1 MELASGTFPQ
11 PTWILGNSSI
21 AQGLCTQHDPSIP
34 YYSWRSREKRQE
46 RISVM
51 WVPLGGWVRSWHQ
64 GWFTAYNA
72 LFTQTSINERQW
84 QLQQILHINIT
95 FVGLGASKG
104 WQGGKAVRHLWKMAA
119 LCRTV
124 PLSHPRSAD
133 AVTFHVWK
141 GFDILF
147 SSLDLLVPHSSP
159 SNTSEE
165 LRAACREWAEEIVKP
180 HHNRTTSHIHHPAPH
195 KMFLMMLFA
204 NTFIESQT

>member
-1 MELASGTFPQ
+1 MG
-11 PTWILGNSSI
+11 
-21 AQGLCTQHDPSIP
+21 
-34 YYSWRSREKRQE
+34 RQ
-46 RISVM
+46 SDN
-51 WVPLGGWVRSWHQ
+51 P
-64 GWFTAYNA
+64 
-72 LFTQTSINERQW
+72 
-84 QLQQILHINIT
+84 
-95 FVGLGASKG
+95 
-104 WQGGKAVRHLWKMAA
+104 WKMAA

-124 PLSHPRSAD
+124 PLSHPRAAD

-147 SSLDLLVPHSSP
+147 SSLDLEVPHSSP

-204 NTFIESQT
+204 IHLLSPKPKCSYYSRLNASTTTGINRKSFLSFNGCRTMHPLCSDALENYMCAEVRNNR